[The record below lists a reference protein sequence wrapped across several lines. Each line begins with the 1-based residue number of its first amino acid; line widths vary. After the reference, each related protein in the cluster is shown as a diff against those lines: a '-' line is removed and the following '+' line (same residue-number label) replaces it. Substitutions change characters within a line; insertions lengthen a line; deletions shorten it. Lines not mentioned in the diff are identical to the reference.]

1 MAADP
6 SLSPLK
12 PPDAKDLAQR
22 VVELGVVDFTGHA
35 LIEMKKD
42 DLETTDCLNLLRAGV
57 FEGGEYINGE
67 WRYRVRSQRICV
79 VITFVSETRLRVVTA
94 WRITQ

>member
-22 VVELGVVDFTGHA
+22 VVELGDVEFTGHA
-35 LIEMKKD
+35 LVEMKKD
-42 DLETTDCLNLLRAGV
+42 DLETTDCLNLMRAGV
-57 FEGGEYINGE
+57 YEGAEYINGE
-67 WRYRVRSQRICV
+67 WRYRIRSQRICV
-79 VITFVSETRLRVVTA
+79 VITFVSDTRLRVVTA